1 MLDNLSLSNLEWIL
15 IFIIIFA
22 LVIWANT
29 LYNLR
34 GLNNE
39 NTKKNI

>member
-29 LYNLR
+29 LINLR
-34 GLNNE
+34 GLNND
-39 NTKKNI
+39 NIQNK